1 MSRTMAETQAK
12 QMTRAL
18 SAVLADNSPSK
29 TTNYL
34 YGRIQSFRADF
45 GVGVIAAG
53 DGRKYRFARRDLINA
68 QFDLEGQHVHFA
80 ISGLTPQSII
90 VLAGSPFAVFAARN
104 P

>member
-12 QMTRAL
+12 QMTRTL
-18 SAVLADNSPSK
+18 SAALADNSPSK

-53 DGRKYRFARRDLINA
+53 DGRKYRFACRDLINA
-68 QFDLEGQHVHFA
+68 QFDLEGQHVHFIDGADGGYA
-80 ISGLTPQSII
+80 IAAQQLKAQ
-90 VLAGSPFAVFAARN
+90 FASKT
-104 P
+104 